1 LQPVGQLAFIGKDR
15 RAPLFG
21 RGGPGPYGGFGFNGI
36 AGATTVQLDGCYL
49 GDTIDFGA
57 QIQSGSAPGGV
68 PEAASWTM
76 LITGFGL
83 TGAVARRRRIDSVAA

>member
-1 LQPVGQLAFIGKDR
+1 MQPVGQLAFIGKDR

-21 RGGPGPYGGFGFNGI
+21 RGGPGPYGGFGFSGI
-36 AGATTVQLDGCYL
+36 AGATTVQLDGRYL
-49 GDTIDFGA
+49 GDTINFGA

-83 TGAVARRRRIDSVAA
+83 TGAVARRRRIDSVVA

>member
-1 LQPVGQLAFIGKDR
+1 MLSQFR
-15 RAPLFG
+15 EHRAIAACWPARLHRQRQA

-68 PEAASWTM
+68 PEAAS
-76 LITGFGL
+76 
-83 TGAVARRRRIDSVAA
+83 